1 MVKRQV
7 CKKRKFRLFAGRLV
21 NPNSSQQNVLITVEN
36 GRIAEIGPMGNATL
50 KPGDIDAREY
60 TVVPGL
66 IDIHIH
72 GCVGETFLTECSP
85 ASRKFL
91 ASRGTTAFLPTTTT
105 VEREAFLAGLKQLRE
120 CISQQRPQDGA
131 QLLGIRCETP
141 FLEPSLGAQKGDL
154 CWPVNDENI
163 RALLDATGED
173 LRILDVSPELE
184 GVAALVTEAVE
195 RGVIVSAAHTR
206 ATVEQM
212 IKAFQSG
219 ISHSTHIFNATER
232 PPSKAGRGTLGVGS
246 DEFSLTNDD
255 ITAEVIA
262 DSGGFHVSPYWLEIL
277 FRCKDKS
284 KISLISDAV
293 SIAGQQP
300 GEHQRPDGNQTV
312 LRAGEDVGWQVMKDE
327 TYLSGSALL
336 LLDAMANLMA
346 HLKMDLEEV
355 IECATINPARVIGL
369 EQRKG
374 SIEPGKDADLVV
386 LDDKLQVVLT
396 MISGEVVFQNQTG

>member
-1 MVKRQV
+1 
-7 CKKRKFRLFAGRLV
+7 
-21 NPNSSQQNVLITVEN
+21 
-36 GRIAEIGPMGNATL
+36 
-50 KPGDIDAREY
+50 
-60 TVVPGL
+60 
-66 IDIHIH
+66 
-72 GCVGETFLTECSP
+72 
-85 ASRKFL
+85 
-91 ASRGTTAFLPTTTT
+91 
-105 VEREAFLAGLKQLRE
+105 
-120 CISQQRPQDGA
+120 
-131 QLLGIRCETP
+131 LLGIRCETP

-386 LDDKLQVVLT
+386 LNDKLQVVLT
-396 MISGEVVFQNQTG
+396 MIAGEVVFQNQAGQTTNNRS